1 MNYTIF
7 TVEEENLLCAFDT
20 SSRAALTAGVRD
32 ALPGLSGEGAE
43 MLEIANS
50 ALSKLETMSD
60 DEFSKIAFSPA
71 YGDEEGSDNQYYYDD

>member
-1 MNYTIF
+1 MNYTLF
-7 TVEEENLLCAFDT
+7 TVEEENLLCVFDT
-20 SSRAALTAGVRD
+20 SSRATLTAGVRA
-32 ALPGLSGEGAE
+32 ALHELGDEGLE

-71 YGDEEGSDNQYYYDD
+71 YGDDEGSD

>member
-20 SSRAALTAGVRD
+20 SSRAALTAGVRA
-32 ALPGLSGEGAE
+32 ALHELGDEGAE

-50 ALSKLETMSD
+50 ALSKLKTLSD
-60 DEFSKIAFSPA
+60 EEFSTIAFSPA
-71 YGDEEGSDNQYYYDD
+71 YGDDEGSD